1 MGVQKTTQS
10 LRASCQKHRDPSRF
24 SPRGA
29 SQRKTEMPVRLR
41 ECSEA
46 ALGEDHAPGERLRT
60 KPSHP
65 YHSARLRQSRNAKL
79 LWAIPSNPG
88 PWWAT
93 DDAGQPRVE
102 PKAYPPVLS
111 RIPHTSGN
119 CEAWVLQQ
127 SHSLH
132 RVFGDWSPAPTHG
145 RPSHGKQNP
154 TGTFEKQFLEY
165 RIEHSL
171 TPPNC

>member
-1 MGVQKTTQS
+1 M
-10 LRASCQKHRDPSRF
+10 HRDPSRF

-29 SQRKTEMPVRLR
+29 SRQKTYRHVRLR

-46 ALGEDHAPGERLRT
+46 ALGEDHAPDERLRT
-60 KPSHP
+60 KQLHP
-65 YHSARLRQSRNAKL
+65 CHSAPLRQSRNAEL
-79 LWAIPSNPG
+79 LWETPSSPG
-88 PWWAT
+88 LWWAT

-119 CEAWVLQQ
+119 CEAWVLQY

-132 RVFGDWSPAPTHG
+132 RVFGDWFPAPTNG
-145 RPSHGKQNP
+145 RPRHGKQNQ
-154 TGTFEKQFLEY
+154 T
-165 RIEHSL
+165 
-171 TPPNC
+171 